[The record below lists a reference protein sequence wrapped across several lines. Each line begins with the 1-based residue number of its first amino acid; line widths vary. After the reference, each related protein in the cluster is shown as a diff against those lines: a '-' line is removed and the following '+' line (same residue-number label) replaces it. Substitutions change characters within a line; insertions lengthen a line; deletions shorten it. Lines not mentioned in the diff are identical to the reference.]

1 MADNS
6 LLKDVMTLVD
16 EVVEETNIA
25 AGFSKMLPTFGMGDT
40 DGQRL
45 DDVEYLPE
53 DFRFE
58 SNDGFVSQADNSD
71 AQALTDRLIPIRRN
85 KSLYIKSKITVPKNY
100 VTHVYVKW
108 LFKASLVKCVML

>member
-58 SNDGFVSQADNSD
+58 SNDGYVSQSDNSD
-71 AQALTDRLIPIRRN
+71 AQASNRSTNSNP
-85 KSLYIKSKITVPKNY
+85 P
-100 VTHVYVKW
+100 
-108 LFKASLVKCVML
+108 